1 MLQPATAAGDPGRL
15 ESPRRARVGLLVA
28 LAGLLP
34 VLIRVPFWVEALRLA
49 PDGDTSIVGLM
60 AQHGRAA
67 ATFWGQPY
75 GSPLEAWLAA
85 PFVAWLGPTPG
96 AVRWP
101 AFLLSLCLAPL
112 AAALAARLAR
122 TASAPAALLL
132 ACPPAYF
139 LLLAAQPPPFYP
151 SLLVLE
157 GLLLLGALELGR
169 RLATER
175 ADARLLLAAPAW
187 GLVAGLALWTHLL
200 SAAFVVPALLWLTW
214 QAAAAARRGGA
225 RLALLVALGLLAT
238 GVLAGSAPWWLR
250 LAGDPSATAVLSLAD
265 QQAPGATWRHLAGL
279 LPRLH
284 EPLLGILGAHVPLT
298 ADDPEQRV
306 SLSLFGTV
314 VLLVLN
320 AGSLAGAA
328 AALRAD
334 RTAVTPCALPAR
346 SVALLLASVVA
357 TTVVAFPWPLRAG
370 PETLRFLT
378 PAYLPLAVLVAYG
391 ASHGPRPRRA
401 WLTLLPLVALHLQ
414 PAQALLATW
423 RQAAEQGRPLL
434 PDCRPL
440 LRQLEQA
447 GVRHAWASYD
457 TAWCLTYL
465 GAGRVVASQPWNER
479 FPDWPLPYLDTL
491 RRAQDAAWILVPGV
505 DFALPEP
512 ARFERRLRDLGA
524 RFQHAQV
531 GPAHVYTAIQAP
543 FVSPAE
549 RLGTTAALGDGDL
562 HTRTLEPGRGATTWT
577 LPEPRA
583 LEALTLL
590 GALGPPGLP
599 DGMSLEV
606 SADGVRFERVVRLR
620 PGLAARELV
629 WFDRQLQ
636 PWTGLGALTVWLQG
650 RTVVAV
656 RVTPQPPVAAMG
668 VAELLLHVSP
678 TPAST
683 LAQPDL
689 PAAWLAERARAR
701 AAR

>member
-1 MLQPATAAGDPGRL
+1 MLQPAAGDPARR

-67 ATFWGQPY
+67 ATFWGKPY

-175 ADARLLLAAPAW
+175 AGARLLLAAPAW

-225 RLALLVALGLLAT
+225 GLPLLSALGLLAA

-250 LAGDPSATAVLSLAD
+250 LAGDPTATAVLSLAD
-265 QQAPGATWRHLAGL
+265 QQAPGATWRHLTGL

-284 EPLLGILGAHVPLT
+284 EPLLGTLGAHVPLT

-306 SLSLFGTV
+306 GLSLFGTV
-314 VLLVLN
+314 VLLMLN

-334 RTAVTPCALPAR
+334 RAAVTPCALPAR
-346 SVALLLASVVA
+346 SVALLLASVVV
-357 TTVVAFPWPLRAG
+357 TTVAAFPWPLRAG
-370 PETLRFLT
+370 PDTLRFLT

-414 PAQALLATW
+414 PAQALLAAW
-423 RQAAEQGRPLL
+423 RQAAERGRPLL

-440 LRQLEQA
+440 LHQLEQA

-479 FPDWPLPYLDTL
+479 FPDWPLPYLDEL
-491 RRAQDAAWILVPGV
+491 RRAQDAAWILIPGV
-505 DFALPEP
+505 DFALPDP

-531 GPAHVYTAIQAP
+531 GPAHVYTAIRPP

-549 RLGTTAALGDGDL
+549 RLGTTVALGDGDL
-562 HTRTLEPGRGATTWT
+562 HTRALEPGRGATTWT
-577 LPEPRA
+577 LPGPRA

-590 GALGPPGLP
+590 GALEPPGLP
-599 DGMSLEV
+599 DGLSLEV
-606 SADGVRFERVVRLR
+606 SSDGARFERVVRLR
-620 PGLAARELV
+620 PGLAARGPV

-650 RTVVAV
+650 RTVLAV

-678 TPAST
+678 AQASA

-689 PAAWLAERARAR
+689 PAAWLAERARVR